1 MGFLE
6 TAAKITPELREY
18 VEAIAEMEFVFWG
31 DHPEAHSGENH
42 EHLWKIEWLADDY
55 PQIDLAIRQQAVEFI
70 FERWRVR
77 LKSFH
82 PYRQSGYRLFL
93 YEDVAPTV
101 SVGAQSPHG
110 FFYSDR
116 LQFVSSIGDVLRPF
130 TNRSWRARFA
140 SGLPPPDQR
149 SLLSAIEKTQGSIG
163 TRAAQ
168 SLGINVA
175 ELRKRIEWLEISG
188 QINDLRKRF
197 KRRPAK
203 FVDHDLSPFKC
214 KIFELRLPANYD

>member
-6 TAAKITPELREY
+6 TAAKITPELGEY
-18 VEAIAEMEFVFWG
+18 VAAIAEKEFVFWG
-31 DHPEAHSGENH
+31 DHPEPHSGENH
-42 EHLWKIEWLADDY
+42 EHLWKLEVLAGDY

-82 PYRQSGYRLFL
+82 PYRQNGYRLFL
-93 YEDVAPTV
+93 YEDFAPTV

-116 LQFVSSIGDVLRPF
+116 LQFVSSIAEVLRSF
-130 TNRSWRARFA
+130 SNRSWRAQLA
-140 SGLPPPDQR
+140 STPLALDER
-149 SLLSAIEKTQGSIG
+149 SLLSAIEQAQGSIG

-168 SLGINVA
+168 SLGLSVA
-175 ELRKRIEWLEISG
+175 ELRKRIEWLEVAD
-188 QINDLRKRF
+188 QVNDLRKRF
-197 KRRPAK
+197 KRRPAR
-203 FVDHDLSPFKC
+203 FTDCSLQPLNC
-214 KIFELRLPANYD
+214 KIFELRLSANYD